1 LSNVDYVVTVR
12 VDGKELIRTT
22 AKQYAPAVRDLI
34 ERHNAMRS
42 AASGERERA
51 RGQFPPPGIS
61 LTAGGQVAGIS
72 HLSLWRDVYY
82 TPGYGFDSGED
93 RRHAMPGNPIRL
105 HRAGE
110 PFAKDVAEG
119 THENEYFVMGDNSVL
134 SGDARQWTNPID
146 LREHE
151 NLYVE
156 SGRVPERFLL
166 GKAFFVYWPAGYRP
180 FSSDMP
186 GIIPNFGEMRFIH

>member
-1 LSNVDYVVTVR
+1 FVAELTPKQVRLLHYRVREGQSDVLLEEGGSAAFDGASGHPLRVELSNVDYVVTVR

-22 AKQYAPAVRDLI
+22 TKQYAPVVRDLI
-34 ERHNAMRS
+34 ERHNAMRT
-42 AASGERERA
+42 AASAERERA

-105 HRAGE
+105 HRPGE

-146 LREHE
+146 L
-151 NLYVE
+151 
-156 SGRVPERFLL
+156 
-166 GKAFFVYWPAGYRP
+166 
-180 FSSDMP
+180 
-186 GIIPNFGEMRFIH
+186 